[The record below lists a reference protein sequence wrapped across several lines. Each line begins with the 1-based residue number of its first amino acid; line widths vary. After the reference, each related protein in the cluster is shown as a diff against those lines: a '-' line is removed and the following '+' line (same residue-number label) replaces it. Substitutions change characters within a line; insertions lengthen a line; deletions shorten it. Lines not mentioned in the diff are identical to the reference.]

1 MTDTHPQS
9 SRFTMSRRRFVT
21 SAAAVAGA
29 AGLAGTL
36 PESLARAGS
45 VSPRGFDLSQVKH
58 LVFLM

>member
-29 AGLAGTL
+29 AGLGRHPAGE
-36 PESLARAGS
+36 PG
-45 VSPRGFDLSQVKH
+45 PRGLG
-58 LVFLM
+58 LAPRL